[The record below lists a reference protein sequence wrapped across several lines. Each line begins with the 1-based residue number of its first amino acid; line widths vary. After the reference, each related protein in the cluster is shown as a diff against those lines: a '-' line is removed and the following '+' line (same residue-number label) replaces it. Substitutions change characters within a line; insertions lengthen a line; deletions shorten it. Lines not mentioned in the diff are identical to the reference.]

1 MCILYIHTYIYIIHI
16 YIYTHI
22 YMICVLFDL
31 MFHNILRY
39 FFLDPFVTSRQFRP
53 WGGYGSMELD
63 LLKGRPKLRRCR
75 FLAKI
80 AHFGL
85 VNGWWIWF
93 VKVQNSISG
102 LLKSE
107 KSERVFVDNCLWGFL
122 MTEQCETICI
132 VSFCVDFITMDAN
145 HLPHL
150 PIWRSVPVAP
160 HATCYTWYTPA
171 TLLLLVGS
179 NFAWYVIDN
188 HGRAPVFNGINP
200 RLNGL
205 HYWKKLFWL

>member
-1 MCILYIHTYIYIIHI
+1 MDPWNWTCWRIGQSSGAADFWVKSPIL
-16 YIYTHI
+16 
-22 YMICVLFDL
+22 
-31 MFHNILRY
+31 
-39 FFLDPFVTSRQFRP
+39 
-53 WGGYGSMELD
+53 
-63 LLKGRPKLRRCR
+63 
-75 FLAKI
+75 
-80 AHFGL
+80 
-85 VNGWWIWF
+85 GWWMAGEFWF
-93 VKVQNSISG
+93 VKVLFYIWVTKIRKIWKGFCGQ
-102 LLKSE
+102 LLMG
-107 KSERVFVDNCLWGFL
+107 CL
-122 MTEQCETICI
+122 MTEQYETICF

>member
-1 MCILYIHTYIYIIHI
+1 
-16 YIYTHI
+16 
-22 YMICVLFDL
+22 

-93 VKVQNSISG
+93 VKVLFYIWVTKIRKIWKGFCGQ
-102 LLKSE
+102 LLMGIFDDRAIWNYLYCIFSFLCRFYHHGCE
-107 KSERVFVDNCLWGFL
+107 PLTPLTYLEERPSC
-122 MTEQCETICI
+122 
-132 VSFCVDFITMDAN
+132 
-145 HLPHL
+145 P
-150 PIWRSVPVAP
+150 
-160 HATCYTWYTPA
+160 TCYVLYVVHSCYPTAAGWFKLCLVCDRQSWSCPSIQWDKPQAKWA
-171 TLLLLVGS
+171 TLLEETMLV
-179 NFAWYVIDN
+179 VK
-188 HGRAPVFNGINP
+188 H
-200 RLNGL
+200 
-205 HYWKKLFWL
+205 

>member
-1 MCILYIHTYIYIIHI
+1 MAYLNIYIYIIHI
-16 YIYTHI
+16 YIYIYIYI

-85 VNGWWIWF
+85 VNGW
-93 VKVQNSISG
+93 
-102 LLKSE
+102 
-107 KSERVFVDNCLWGFL
+107 
-122 MTEQCETICI
+122 
-132 VSFCVDFITMDAN
+132 
-145 HLPHL
+145 
-150 PIWRSVPVAP
+150 
-160 HATCYTWYTPA
+160 
-171 TLLLLVGS
+171 
-179 NFAWYVIDN
+179 
-188 HGRAPVFNGINP
+188 
-200 RLNGL
+200 
-205 HYWKKLFWL
+205 

>member
-1 MCILYIHTYIYIIHI
+1 MVRVNHITGSTVDVWHIWIYIYIIHI
-16 YIYTHI
+16 YIYTYI

-145 HLPHL
+145 HLYVVH
-150 PIWRSVPVAP
+150 S
-160 HATCYTWYTPA
+160 CYPTAAGWFK
-171 TLLLLVGS
+171 LCLVCDWQS
-179 NFAWYVIDN
+179 WSCPSIQ
-188 HGRAPVFNGINP
+188 
-200 RLNGL
+200 
-205 HYWKKLFWL
+205 